1 MPYKDLRE
9 FIQLTDEVGELVH
22 VNGVHWENE
31 IGALVHMHPDAVL
44 IDNIPGYPA
53 GYRVLINALG
63 PRSKRFFQAVN
74 WSSDEKGLA
83 LTQAWRQH
91 LKEYRPVP
99 PKIVKDGPIME
110 NVQTGKDIDVLKF
123 PVPKW
128 HEEDGGRY
136 IGTHDAIITKDPE
149 TGQVNFGTYRVQVH
163 DKATLGNFI
172 SEGKD
177 GHMIR
182 EKYFRQGKPCPIVC
196 VFGADPA
203 ILLASGSIGLNEA
216 EYDFTGWLKGR
227 PEEVI
232 IGKYTGIPLPANA
245 EIVVEGEVVP
255 GDVMAEGPFGEGTGY
270 SEKRETPVI
279 RVKAVY
285 HRNQPILTGQVPFYY
300 PPGKG
305 EIGQDFQGAALI
317 WNQLEAAGVREIKGV
332 VCYFGRR
339 LVVISIRN
347 SYAGHSTQAGLIATQ
362 CHAGAYLSGW
372 VVVVD
377 EDIDPTCLNDVL
389 WRMMSRID
397 AKRAIK
403 IIEHSWSSHMSLVD
417 PSHPFIKADYPLVP
431 HRATYRSAAVI
442 DACLPV
448 EWDPSWHRQ
457 NKPSQELEDRVMAK
471 FGKELLPKGRQ
482 QRRP

>member
-9 FIQLTDEVGELVH
+9 FIQLTDEMGELVTI
-22 VNGVHWENE
+22 NGVHWENE

-63 PRSKRFFQAVN
+63 PRTKRYFQAAN
-74 WSSDEKGLA
+74 WSSDEKGIA
-83 LTQAWRQH
+83 FTNAWRQH
-91 LKEYRPVP
+91 LKEYRSVP
-99 PKIVKDGPIME
+99 PEVVTDGPVME
-110 NVQTGKDIDVLKF
+110 NVQTGKDIDLFKF

-136 IGTHDAIITKDPE
+136 IGTLDAVITKDPD
-149 TGQVNFGTYRVQVH
+149 TGQINLGTYRMQVH
-163 DKATLGNFI
+163 DKAVLGLYI

-177 GHMIR
+177 GNIFMNKLL
-182 EKYFRQGKPCPIVC
+182 EKGKPCPVVA

-203 ILLASGSIGLNEA
+203 LLMAAGMRISEP
-216 EYDFTGWLKGR
+216 EYELAGWLKTM

-232 IGKYTGIPLPANA
+232 IGKYTGLPLPARA
-245 EIVVEGEVVP
+245 EVVIEGEVVP
-255 GDVMAEGPFGEGTGY
+255 GDVMLEGPFGEGTGY
-270 SEKRETPVI
+270 SEAREAPVV

-285 HRNQPILTGQVPFYY
+285 HRNNPILTGQVPFYY
-300 PPGKG
+300 APGRK
-305 EIGQDFQGAALI
+305 ELAPDFHISAMI
-317 WNQLEAAGVREIKGV
+317 WNQLEGAGIREVKGV
-332 VCYFGRR
+332 ASFLGRR
-339 LVVISIRN
+339 LHVVSIRN

-471 FGKELLPKGRQ
+471 FGKELFPKGRQ